1 MITQASTTILFYYPV
16 ASLLDKA
23 SMHSGM
29 VARMLPE
36 SSEKY
41 AIDTDETTW
50 FHAEMTRNIKSVYGL
65 FHKLSVGI
73 TDALV
78 LNTPSTQN
86 GSDHRYGFYVNNNDG
101 LLLNSLNVID
111 GYIENLLIEMLL
123 KAWWLKCGLAEQYK
137 ISSGDAIAISSGLN
151 NTLYSLYKSSPNE
164 TVSFAVSSVTANEYS
179 RPTAYTK
186 SMNVTVDRETGI
198 ETIVE

>member
-50 FHAEMTRNIKSVYGL
+50 FHTEMVRNIKSVYGL

-123 KAWWLKCGLAEQYK
+123 KAWWLKCALADQYK
-137 ISSGDAIAISSGLN
+137 ISSADVATLSGGLN
-151 NTLYSLYKSSPNE
+151 NVLYSLYKSSPNDA
-164 TVSFAVSSVTANEYS
+164 VSFAVSSVTANEYS

-186 SMNVTVDRETGI
+186 SLNVTVDRETGI